1 MATLAGIVTPGGP
14 MVSVPLLVVLA
25 NSGMALGPM
34 VAYMTSW
41 SLFGMQ
47 RIIAW
52 EAPLMGWRFVII
64 RVVPS
69 LAFPVIAGLLVK
81 LYHHE

>member
-1 MATLAGIVTPGGP
+1 MPRGLSLDLSA
-14 MVSVPLLVVLA
+14 VVLIVLA
-25 NSGMALGPM
+25 V

-41 SLFGMQ
+41 SLFGIQ

-52 EAPLMGWRFVII
+52 EAPLMGWRFGLV

-69 LAFPVIAGLLVK
+69 LAFPVIAGWLVK
-81 LYHHE
+81 LYYHE

>member
-1 MATLAGIVTPGGP
+1 MSAMRAALDPS
-14 MVSVPLLVVLA
+14 MLLLVGLALVLA
-25 NSGMALGPM
+25 V

-52 EAPLMGWRFVII
+52 EAPLMGWHFVVV

-69 LAFPVIAGLLVK
+69 LAFPVLAGWLVA
-81 LYHHE
+81 LFYPE